1 MDEDL
6 IDSRIRMRQL
16 IETGKI
22 QDAIAEID
30 SVN

>member
-16 IETGKI
+16 IEAGKI
-22 QDAIAEID
+22 QEAIAEID